1 MNISNV
7 RRNSPLKQTDPLAL
21 SWVNSIFLQSN
32 VTYDFENIFKV
43 NRNFIIALGE
53 SNGLW
58 MFDLRRQNKTQI
70 KSHKAATA
78 IF

>member
-7 RRNSPLKQTDPLAL
+7 RRNSPLKQTDLLAL

>member
-7 RRNSPLKQTDPLAL
+7 RRNSPLKQTDSLAL

-70 KSHKAATA
+70 KSHEAATA